1 MFITHHTR
9 RDVRERKRETGGR
22 LTNLPPVSSKN
33 NKNKGNDELELFWV
47 KKISEKKRKKL
58 YFKKPFPNCIHQMHV
73 PAELFFFLRNP
84 LYILFGQ
91 CRRDAFPLSD
101 SLTEL
106 NPSSIGGLCDG
117 PGRHGT

>member
-47 KKISEKKRKKL
+47 KKIFEKKRKKL
-58 YFKKPFPNCIHQMHV
+58 HFQKPFPNCIHQMHV
-73 PAELFFFLRNP
+73 PAELFLWIFF
-84 LYILFGQ
+84 
-91 CRRDAFPLSD
+91 A
-101 SLTEL
+101 
-106 NPSSIGGLCDG
+106 
-117 PGRHGT
+117 